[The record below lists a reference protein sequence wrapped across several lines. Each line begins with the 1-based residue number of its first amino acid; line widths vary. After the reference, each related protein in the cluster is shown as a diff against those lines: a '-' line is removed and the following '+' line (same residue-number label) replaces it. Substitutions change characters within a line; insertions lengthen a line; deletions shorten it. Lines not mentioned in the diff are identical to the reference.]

1 MVFITLVCS
10 YLSSTLL
17 KINAEQI
24 IKLSSPNLGKS
35 FALIAA
41 VKAKSPNPESPLPL
55 SDLVWG
61 AGSEDFL
68 AGVGSPYWGPEVPS
82 WDRGSLTWGWD
93 ADGWGPLRGLSG
105 TVAPSPSYIHRHTHT
120 GCIQTHTDSLTPT
133 RTLLTLCCWE
143 LVPFVWPQKG
153 PVTGLNGPPAPAEQ
167 DSFRQLMPQ
176 ACLVPVLATSAEQ
189 VVRRVP
195 GLGKTCPGR
204 PLTPSPLGPEG
215 SLQQKP
221 FSREWQF
228 HAIPRRPSCAPAG
241 PGIGQPCRHPAFLP
255 TPRAGPGPSSLF
267 HVQVRARALLSH
279 LAAQSHWPD
288 LPDCPVCGCPHCLQ
302 GCPVRGLSSLASE
315 GPSVLT

>member
-204 PLTPSPLGPEG
+204 PLTP
-215 SLQQKP
+215 
-221 FSREWQF
+221 
-228 HAIPRRPSCAPAG
+228 PRWARKA
-241 PGIGQPCRHPAFLP
+241 
-255 TPRAGPGPSSLF
+255 PSS
-267 HVQVRARALLSH
+267 RS
-279 LAAQSHWPD
+279 
-288 LPDCPVCGCPHCLQ
+288 
-302 GCPVRGLSSLASE
+302 
-315 GPSVLT
+315 PSVENGNFTPSPGGPPAPQLGQG

>member
-68 AGVGSPYWGPEVPS
+68 AGVGSPYWRPEVPS

-105 TVAPSPSYIHRHTHT
+105 TVAPSPSYIHRHTHRMHT
-120 GCIQTHTDSLTPT
+120 NTHRLFHTHTHTPYSLLLGAGAFCLAPEGPCHRPEWTPCP
-133 RTLLTLCCWE
+133 RRA
-143 LVPFVWPQKG
+143 G
-153 PVTGLNGPPAPAEQ
+153 
-167 DSFRQLMPQ
+167 QLQ
-176 ACLVPVLATSAEQ
+176 ATHA
-189 VVRRVP
+189 P
-195 GLGKTCPGR
+195 GLSGSCPGH
-204 PLTPSPLGPEG
+204 
-215 SLQQKP
+215 Q
-221 FSREWQF
+221 
-228 HAIPRRPSCAPAG
+228 C
-241 PGIGQPCRHPAFLP
+241 
-255 TPRAGPGPSSLF
+255 
-267 HVQVRARALLSH
+267 
-279 LAAQSHWPD
+279 
-288 LPDCPVCGCPHCLQ
+288 
-302 GCPVRGLSSLASE
+302 
-315 GPSVLT
+315 